1 MTPSYQ
7 ILQMFIT
14 TKSPSFLF
22 CVGSPVL
29 KKQAPRTM
37 STLHEDTNVEEAEA
51 IIEATSHG
59 KVPEDKCQP
68 AAPQRPSALLDKSQL
83 QQQQEVSRL
92 VLL

>member
-1 MTPSYQ
+1 
-7 ILQMFIT
+7 
-14 TKSPSFLF
+14 
-22 CVGSPVL
+22 
-29 KKQAPRTM
+29 M

-92 VLL
+92 DCVICVKMLKVQEAR